1 MAKFIHVVLKVPKA
15 RYRLF
20 IYAEGVSGALT
31 GNATYP
37 GVDLGPLDASIL
49 TLSKAET
56 ATGLGAASALAA
68 AREMVKQELGH
79 LRDYVQR
86 VLEGQSGTVDL
97 NAIQA
102 MAERAGMDLRKVVP
116 RPRAVFAVM

>member
-1 MAKFIHVVLKVPKA
+1 
-15 RYRLF
+15 
-20 IYAEGVSGALT
+20 
-31 GNATYP
+31 
-37 GVDLGPLDASIL
+37 
-49 TLSKAET
+49 
-56 ATGLGAASALAA
+56 
-68 AREMVKQELGH
+68 MVKQELGH